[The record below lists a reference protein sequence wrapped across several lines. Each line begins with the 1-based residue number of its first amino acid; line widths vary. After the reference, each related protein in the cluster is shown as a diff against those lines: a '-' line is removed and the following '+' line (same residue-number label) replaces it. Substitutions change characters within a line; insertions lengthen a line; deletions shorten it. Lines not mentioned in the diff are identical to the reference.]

1 MYRADVRRMDNLE
14 RRLHWQKRA
23 IIGLLLLFLFST
35 SPALSTASK
44 WLKELGPALVPVPG
58 SFPDRASA
66 DVVSKWT
73 FSPESGDGGL
83 SKTAL
88 AADEVLKIGRLQIVN
103 EAGNVVAFLGFDEA
117 GDGVLAIR
125 DSKGKY
131 RVLAGSGDSGGGLF
145 SVLNSTDRVV
155 AVLGA
160 DETDQGNGFLNVSGG
175 SGAVAGFFFGESGDA
190 AMTVF
195 NGNGNPASAL
205 GADANGNGFLFTLSE
220 SGLPIGTLSADPDG
234 NGTLAISAGKFRAF
248 VDDNGNGAAETL
260 AEDGSVRWTSEMT
273 TESTPG
279 QSGLLGDLD
288 GDGDV
293 DFQDFLT
300 FAANFGK
307 SSGS

>member
-1 MYRADVRRMDNLE
+1 MNRADVRRMDNLE

-23 IIGLLLLFLFST
+23 IVGLLLLFLCST
-35 SPALSTASK
+35 SPALSTATK
-44 WLKELGPALVPVPG
+44 WVKELGLANVPVPG
-58 SFPDRASA
+58 SLPDRSSA
-66 DVVSKWT
+66 DVISKWT
-73 FSPESGDGGL
+73 FSPEPEDGGL

-125 DSKGKY
+125 DSKGKF
-131 RVLAGSGDSGGGLF
+131 RVMAGLDESGGGLLNVF
-145 SVLNSTDRVV
+145 NSTDRPV
-155 AVLGA
+155 AVMGA
-160 DETDQGNGFLNVSGG
+160 DDTDQGNGFVNVSGG
-175 SGAVAGFFFGESGDA
+175 TGAVAGLFFGESGDA
-190 AMTVF
+190 SVAFF
-195 NGNGNPASAL
+195 NGNGNPASAF
-205 GADANGNGFLFTLSE
+205 GSDANGNGFLVALSE

-234 NGTLAISAGKFRAF
+234 NGTLAISAGKFRVY
-248 VDDNGNGAAETL
+248 VDEDGNGAAETL
-260 AEDGSVRWTSEMT
+260 AEDGSVLWTSEMT
-273 TESTPG
+273 TGGTPG

-307 SSGS
+307 TSG